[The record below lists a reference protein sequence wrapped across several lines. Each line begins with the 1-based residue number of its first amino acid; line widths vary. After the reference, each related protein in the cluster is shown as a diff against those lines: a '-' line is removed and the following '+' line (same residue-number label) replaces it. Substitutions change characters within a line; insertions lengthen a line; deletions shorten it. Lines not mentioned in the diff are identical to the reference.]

1 MSGGR
6 VSRIIGDFSVPC
18 LLLGLL
24 FFAASLTPSL
34 IPRGPA
40 VQGVLGGLVTAI
52 GYLIAHVVALIWQA
66 AELPRP
72 YNNLGVPGANVYD
85 LLFTTGDIGNLI
97 AGNQNNVMHDLIL
110 RFPQVQDPS
119 TGNLIDA
126 TALVQAIALGQQ
138 GVDDGR
144 DHRALVAED
153 AGEEGLSFLEQAA

>member
-1 MSGGR
+1 MSSGR

-66 AELPRP
+66 AELPRL
-72 YNNLGVPGANVYD
+72 YGRA
-85 LLFTTGDIGNLI
+85 
-97 AGNQNNVMHDLIL
+97 
-110 RFPQVQDPS
+110 
-119 TGNLIDA
+119 A
-126 TALVQAIALGQQ
+126 TIMTVAITIPLVGF
-138 GVDDGR
+138 
-144 DHRALVAED
+144 
-153 AGEEGLSFLEQAA
+153 FL